1 MLDIRT
7 ATIEDIAI
15 IQELAKN
22 IWPRTYLKIFDEQQ
36 VNYMFELTYSYDA
49 LQKQIEEEK
58 HHFLLCYDDQT
69 PVGWASYNIAT
80 ARHCKL
86 QKLYVLSNHQGK
98 GIGAFLIDHVIKQA
112 KQLDATK
119 LSLNVNFYNPSA
131 IAFYKRLGFVME
143 GDEITTLTDEYKIH
157 DHIMVL
163 SLS

>member
-58 HHFLLCYDDQT
+58 QLL
-69 PVGWASYNIAT
+69 T
-80 ARHCKL
+80 AL
-86 QKLYVLSNHQGK
+86 Q
-98 GIGAFLIDHVIKQA
+98 
-112 KQLDATK
+112 
-119 LSLNVNFYNPSA
+119 
-131 IAFYKRLGFVME
+131 
-143 GDEITTLTDEYKIH
+143 
-157 DHIMVL
+157 
-163 SLS
+163 